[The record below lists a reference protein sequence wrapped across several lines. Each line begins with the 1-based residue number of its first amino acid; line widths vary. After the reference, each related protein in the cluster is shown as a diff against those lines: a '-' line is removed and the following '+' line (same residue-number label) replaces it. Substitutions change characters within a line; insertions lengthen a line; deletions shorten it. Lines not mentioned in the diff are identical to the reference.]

1 MSLSAKDKANVKAI
15 WGKILP
21 KSDEI
26 GEQALSRMLVVYP
39 QTKAYFSHWASVAPG
54 SAPVKK
60 HGITIMNQIDECV
73 NNMDNLFGF
82 LSKLSEL
89 HATKLRVDPTNF
101 KILAHNLIV
110 VVAAYFPAEFTP
122 EIHLSA
128 DKMLT
133 AYPQTKTYFSH
144 WADLSPGSAPV
155 KKHHHRFCTA
165 LSSPCITV
173 LPCLATA
180 GLPMMAAGVDRLPKV
195 LKCL

>member
-21 KSDEI
+21 RSDEI

-54 SAPVKK
+54 SDPVKN
-60 HGITIMNQIDECV
+60 HGIIIMNKIDECV
-73 NNMDNLFGF
+73 GKMEDLTGF

-110 VVAAYFPAEFTP
+110 AVAAYFPGEFTP
-122 EIHLSA
+122 EIHLSV
-128 DKMLT
+128 DKFL
-133 AYPQTKTYFSH
+133 QQ
-144 WADLSPGSAPV
+144 L
-155 KKHHHRFCTA
+155 A
-165 LSSPCITV
+165 LA
-173 LPCLATA
+173 LAEKY
-180 GLPMMAAGVDRLPKV
+180 R
-195 LKCL
+195 